1 MWAIGPLCTP
11 VIQWHAHTHQPSYL
25 GSRLTSPHPLMP
37 HFITLLSDGLSPFIF
52 FPHIWLLF
60 YLLFSL
66 FFHFILL
73 SLPVSL
79 MLYFLTLFMFSDC
92 SLVLLLCIL
101 YAAIHPSLW
110 MKDGYS
116 LFEYFSDVI
125 HVLYSILY
133 SVFFCGSI
141 YLLLERLGI
150 RRAILFDTCVLVT
163 FGSSRGGCL
172 TFTLKNFMDVECFRK
187 ISLLSIILKNTN
199 PFNGKQAF
207 DFQWVKYSG
216 HTMSIWIPI
225 LTLS

>member
-1 MWAIGPLCTP
+1 MCVCVTHTETDARPVSTFPPNCVIMWAIGPLCTP

-110 MKDGYS
+110 FLD
-116 LFEYFSDVI
+116 L
-125 HVLYSILY
+125 
-133 SVFFCGSI
+133 
-141 YLLLERLGI
+141 
-150 RRAILFDTCVLVT
+150 
-163 FGSSRGGCL
+163 
-172 TFTLKNFMDVECFRK
+172 N
-187 ISLLSIILKNTN
+187 ISLMLFMYFTAFYTLYFFAGRSTCFWNDWEYGEQYFLILVCWSHLAAAEVAAWLS
-199 PFNGKQAF
+199 
-207 DFQWVKYSG
+207 
-216 HTMSIWIPI
+216 H
-225 LTLS
+225 